1 LAPFPKASHKERNKG
16 HEIEKTHLVIAFI
29 LFHNSSMTSRFI
41 PRTIFPYDRV
51 INWFPGHMAKGLRLI
66 SERLNSVDL
75 VVEVRDARIPL
86 SSVNPNFEKVVG
98 RRPRLIVYNKF
109 DLADQ
114 SSKTP
119 IINAF
124 AKHAPM
130 TPVVFTSCQ
139 TDNNIRAILD
149 HAAKL
154 ADPIP
159 QVTLMVVGMP
169 NVGKSSLINSLRRVG
184 VGKGKAAATGAQP
197 GITRTVIGTVK
208 VLEDPTVYLVDTPGV
223 MVPHIADPVRSLK
236 VALTGGIRDHLS
248 DEQVMADYLLYR
260 LNEFGAYD
268 YAKWFK
274 LPNEEPTNNVNE
286 LLEGVAKRIGAVV
299 KGGEMDLTM
308 AAKFFLKHYRTGKL
322 GQFTLD
328 DVSPKGLET
337 FFETQKIY
345 TTTSE
350 SKLNTLSRR
359 QEKKIAKIE
368 QRKNS
373 RKAAKAEE

>member
-1 LAPFPKASHKERNKG
+1 
-16 HEIEKTHLVIAFI
+16 
-29 LFHNSSMTSRFI
+29 MTSRFI
-41 PRTIFPYDRV
+41 PRTVFPYDRV

-114 SSKTP
+114 SSKAP
-119 IINAF
+119 IIDAF

-139 TDNNIRAILD
+139 TDNNIKAILD

-274 LPNEEPTNNVNE
+274 LPNEEPTNNVDE
-286 LLEGVAKRIGAVV
+286 LLQGVAKRIGAVV

-350 SKLNTLSRR
+350 SNPSTLSRR

>member
-1 LAPFPKASHKERNKG
+1 
-16 HEIEKTHLVIAFI
+16 
-29 LFHNSSMTSRFI
+29 MTSRFV
-41 PRTIFPYDRV
+41 PRFTFPYDRI

-66 SERLNSVDL
+66 SERLNSVDI

-109 DLADQ
+109 NLADQ
-114 SSKTP
+114 STKKP
-119 IINAF
+119 ITDAF
-124 AKHAPM
+124 AKHAPL
-130 TPVVFTSCQ
+130 TPVVK
-139 TDNNIRAILD
+139 I
-149 HAAKL
+149 

-248 DEQVMADYLLYR
+248 DEQVMADYLLFR
-260 LNEFGAYD
+260 LNQFGAYD
-268 YAKWFK
+268 YASWFK
-274 LPNEEPTNNVNE
+274 LPNEEPTNNVDE
-286 LLEGVAKRIGAVV
+286 LLKGVARRVGAVL
-299 KGGEMDLTM
+299 KGGELDLTM

-328 DVSPKGLET
+328 DCSPEALET
-337 FFETQKIY
+337 FFESQKMY
-345 TTTSE
+345 NTSN
-350 SKLNTLSRR
+350 SSPSTLSRR
-359 QEKKIAKIE
+359 QEKKVAKIE

>member
-1 LAPFPKASHKERNKG
+1 MCMKKKVDSF
-16 HEIEKTHLVIAFI
+16 
-29 LFHNSSMTSRFI
+29 LFSYNMATRFI
-41 PRTIFPYDRV
+41 PRTHFPYDRV

-86 SSVNPNFEKVVG
+86 SSVNPSFEKVVG

-114 SSKTP
+114 STRKP
-119 IINAF
+119 ITEAF
-124 AKHAPM
+124 AKHAPT

-139 TDNNIRAILD
+139 TDDNIKAILD
-149 HAAKL
+149 HASKL

-248 DEQVMADYLLYR
+248 DEQVMVDYLLYR
-260 LNEFGAYD
+260 LNGFNDYE

-274 LPNEEPTNNVNE
+274 LPNNEPTNNVDE
-286 LLEGVAKRIGAVV
+286 LLQGVARRIGAIV
-299 KGGEMDLTM
+299 KGGELDLNM
-308 AAKFFLKHYRTGKL
+308 ASKFFLKHYRTGKL
-322 GQFTLD
+322 GRHTLD
-328 DVSPKGLET
+328 DVSPEALES
-337 FFETQKIY
+337 FFESQKMY
-345 TTTSE
+345 DASPGV
-350 SKLNTLSRR
+350 SRR

-373 RKAAKAEE
+373 RRVAKAEE

>member
-1 LAPFPKASHKERNKG
+1 
-16 HEIEKTHLVIAFI
+16 
-29 LFHNSSMTSRFI
+29 
-41 PRTIFPYDRV
+41 
-51 INWFPGHMAKGLRLI
+51 
-66 SERLNSVDL
+66 
-75 VVEVRDARIPL
+75 
-86 SSVNPNFEKVVG
+86 
-98 RRPRLIVYNKF
+98 
-109 DLADQ
+109 
-114 SSKTP
+114 
-119 IINAF
+119 
-124 AKHAPM
+124 
-130 TPVVFTSCQ
+130 
-139 TDNNIRAILD
+139 
-149 HAAKL
+149 
-154 ADPIP
+154 
-159 QVTLMVVGMP
+159 
-169 NVGKSSLINSLRRVG
+169 
-184 VGKGKAAATGAQP
+184 
-197 GITRTVIGTVK
+197 
-208 VLEDPTVYLVDTPGV
+208 
-223 MVPHIADPVRSLK
+223 

-274 LPNEEPTNNVNE
+274 LPNEEPTNNVDE
-286 LLEGVAKRIGAVV
+286 LLQGVAKRIGAVV

-350 SKLNTLSRR
+350 SNPSTLSRR

>member
-1 LAPFPKASHKERNKG
+1 MA
-16 HEIEKTHLVIAFI
+16 
-29 LFHNSSMTSRFI
+29 SRFI
-41 PRTIFPYDRV
+41 PRTTFPYDRI

-98 RRPRLIVYNKF
+98 RRPRLIVYNKY

-114 SSKTP
+114 STKTP
-119 IINAF
+119 ITAAF

-139 TDNNIRAILD
+139 SDTSIKDILNY
-149 HAAKL
+149 AAKL

-248 DEQVMADYLLYR
+248 DEQVMADYLLFR
-260 LNEFGAYD
+260 LNEFGAYN

-274 LPNEEPTNNVNE
+274 LPNEQPTNNVDE
-286 LLEGVAKRIGAVV
+286 LLKSVAKRIGAVV
-299 KGGEMDLTM
+299 KGGEYDLTM
-308 AAKFFLKHYRTGKL
+308 AAKFFIKHYRTGKL

-328 DVSPKGLET
+328 NVDPDSLEA
-337 FFETQKIY
+337 FFQQQRMY
-345 TTTSE
+345 ATTNT
-350 SKLNTLSRR
+350 NTNTTLSRR
-359 QEKKIAKIE
+359 QEKKIAKLE
-368 QRKNS
+368 QRKTS
-373 RKAAKAEE
+373 RKAAKEEE

>member
-1 LAPFPKASHKERNKG
+1 MA
-16 HEIEKTHLVIAFI
+16 
-29 LFHNSSMTSRFI
+29 SRFI
-41 PRTIFPYDRV
+41 PRATFPYDRI

-86 SSVNPNFEKVVG
+86 SSINPNFEKVVG

-114 SSKTP
+114 STKKP
-119 IINAF
+119 ITDAF
-124 AKHAPM
+124 AKHAPL

-139 TDNNIRAILD
+139 TDNNVKSILD

-248 DEQVMADYLLYR
+248 DEQVMADYLLFR
-260 LNEFGAYD
+260 LNQFGAYD
-268 YAKWFK
+268 YASWFK
-274 LPNEEPTNNVNE
+274 LPNEEPTNDVDQ
-286 LLEGVAKRIGAVV
+286 LLRSVARRIGAVL
-299 KGGEMDLTM
+299 KGGELDLTM

-328 DVSPKGLET
+328 DCSPESLET
-337 FFETQKIY
+337 FFESQKMY
-345 TTTSE
+345 NASNASPSTM
-350 SKLNTLSRR
+350 SRR